1 MMPGHKN
8 HSSLIIWKGCVR
20 HILIIKNKKKQG
32 PHDNSLVWGHDNDLA
47 LLLTNDDAVVGS
59 IVALSDGAKP
69 FLPGSIPDL

>member
-1 MMPGHKN
+1 MKVLCSA
-8 HSSLIIWKGCVR
+8 HSYHQKA
-20 HILIIKNKKKQG
+20 KKQG

-59 IVALSDGAKP
+59 IIALSDGAKP